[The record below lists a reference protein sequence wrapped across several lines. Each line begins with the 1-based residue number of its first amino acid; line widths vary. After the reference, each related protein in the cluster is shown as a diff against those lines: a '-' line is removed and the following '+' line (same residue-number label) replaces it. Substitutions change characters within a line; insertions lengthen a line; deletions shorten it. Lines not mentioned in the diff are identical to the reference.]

1 MCIRDRFKEIA
12 EHMLALEKSS
22 LSQAERGF
30 SELDLQ
36 SEDQD
41 PQVEATVNE
50 LILAFGQL
58 MLKGPPPEPVHQVE
72 REQISAT
79 ERTREIRRMLKKK
92 GRLLFSDLVAGR
104 PGRRFLVVT
113 LVALLEMARRGEI
126 IVEQDDLF
134 SEVWIA
140 RRRGRRAEAA
150 RSKTAGGNSRSSGA
164 EK

>member
-1 MCIRDRFKEIA
+1 MTYQHTRITRI
-12 EHMLALEKSS
+12 
-22 LSQAERGF
+22 G
-30 SELDLQ
+30 
-36 SEDQD
+36 
-41 PQVEATVNE
+41 T
-50 LILAFGQL
+50 IL
-58 MLKGPPPEPVHQVE
+58 
-72 REQISAT
+72 R
-79 ERTREIRRMLKKK
+79 KK
-92 GRLLFSDLVAGR
+92 GRLLFSALVAGR

-140 RRRGRRAEAA
+140 RRRGRRAQAA